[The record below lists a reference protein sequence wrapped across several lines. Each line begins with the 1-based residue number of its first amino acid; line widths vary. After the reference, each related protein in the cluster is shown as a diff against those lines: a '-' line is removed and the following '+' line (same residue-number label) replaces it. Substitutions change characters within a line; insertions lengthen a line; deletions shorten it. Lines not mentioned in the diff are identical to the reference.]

1 MNLRRNRLR
10 IALLSVSVAC
20 TAIGCTSL
28 TGSLPGIGG
37 LTASKDKVASVS
49 DRAASASETLNVSN
63 PRATEIRFDGQEH
76 LLGGANCQC
85 IPADQLRQQVA
96 DLLADKKLRSA
107 TALVRLHPRSAQQLM
122 VQDLR
127 VDLSGLDF
135 VAATLDRGRE
145 GSTWTDH
152 RTACKSSSGAAERF
166 QADSQ
171 QLVVDTNSDE
181 PIEPSQAR
189 LSDAAAKLASVPLSI
204 EARRLTA
211 MSLVA
216 RKRTDEA
223 ITILVGAAESATQ
236 SGLPQMSSDLW
247 MMACEASLQIE
258 QVDQARSCWKAGVA
272 NQLASIRMRPNDQ
285 SLPPID
291 TVFWEQAD
299 RLIHPEDSF
308 PVEISLAFSAWY
320 SRMGIG
326 SDGATSVAGTIQP
339 RVALWSS
346 IAEFQ
351 LVTGQPHL
359 ATLSV
364 KRAEVDAD
372 ESMKPW
378 LQIASARSLA
388 AQKQSSLATTIL
400 TGLINHER
408 PTVRA
413 ASLAALGSIKI
424 QTGAFE
430 QGSGFLIGALNMSEA
445 NNWPGQIAAK
455 ADLANVR
462 LIVGKLDDALP
473 ALHSVQNEMMI
484 AGRWQS
490 LCQSLENEAAILD
503 AEKQHENARLIRER
517 ILSIEQG

>member
-1 MNLRRNRLR
+1 
-10 IALLSVSVAC
+10 
-20 TAIGCTSL
+20 
-28 TGSLPGIGG
+28 
-37 LTASKDKVASVS
+37 
-49 DRAASASETLNVSN
+49 
-63 PRATEIRFDGQEH
+63 
-76 LLGGANCQC
+76 
-85 IPADQLRQQVA
+85 
-96 DLLADKKLRSA
+96 
-107 TALVRLHPRSAQQLM
+107 
-122 VQDLR
+122 
-127 VDLSGLDF
+127 
-135 VAATLDRGRE
+135 
-145 GSTWTDH
+145 
-152 RTACKSSSGAAERF
+152 
-166 QADSQ
+166 
-171 QLVVDTNSDE
+171 
-181 PIEPSQAR
+181 
-189 LSDAAAKLASVPLSI
+189 
-204 EARRLTA
+204 
-211 MSLVA
+211 MSLFA
-216 RKRTDEA
+216 RKRTNEA
-223 ITILVGAAESATQ
+223 IAVLVEAAESATTA
-236 SGLPQMSSDLW
+236 GLPQMASDCW

-272 NQLASIRMRPNDQ
+272 NQLASIRMRPHDE
-285 SLPPID
+285 SLPPVD

-308 PVEISLAFSAWY
+308 PTEIGLAFSPWY
-320 SRMGIG
+320 SRIGIG
-326 SDGATSVAGTIQP
+326 SDVATSVAGTIQP

-364 KRAEVDAD
+364 KRAEVEAD

-388 AQKQSSLATTIL
+388 AQKQDSLATTIL
-400 TGLINHER
+400 AGLASHKR

-424 QTGAFE
+424 QTGAYE
-430 QGSGFLIGALNMSEA
+430 QGSGFLIEALNLSEA

-473 ALHSVQNEMMI
+473 ALHAVQNEMMI

-503 AEKQHENARLIRER
+503 AERQPDKARLLRER
-517 ILSIEQG
+517 IASIEQG